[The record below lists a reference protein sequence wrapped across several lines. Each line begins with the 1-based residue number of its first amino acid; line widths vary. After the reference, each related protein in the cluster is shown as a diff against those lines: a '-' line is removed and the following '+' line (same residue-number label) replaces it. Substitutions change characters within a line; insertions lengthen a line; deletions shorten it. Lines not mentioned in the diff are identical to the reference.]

1 MSSKLRPVNE
11 LLADFIAQAP
21 FRNAHTRQRRESR
34 LDLIAGEKFFKATL
48 DEVRLH
54 YAERFTRS
62 ILERFDLDDA
72 MHFHEAVLSREL
84 TGSMTY
90 EKQRDHAAH
99 TLNNYLLGWFF
110 FSHCKK
116 LRDAVGTAIG
126 KRRKWEGEQSLHT
139 RFGNVW
145 VWASLLHD
153 VGYLLEGNVQRV
165 SPEVQHAS
173 IVAGAR
179 VIQDYFDHRFWFE
192 VSGGSLDLRDEL
204 CAKNPAQDLVP
215 RIDGS
220 SIASVATSLSR
231 IPVTKE
237 LQEAVAQAL
246 RADDKSLPEPLHSDA
261 FRLWHQHFAM
271 YDTKEADATTQM
283 TMANRVDSVRR
294 WFEGVLW
301 DGYPAEGFRILDHG
315 VCSGLILLQFST
327 FYFSVLEKARQNKA
341 SPWSRK
347 WFEDEQDR
355 ANVKP
360 RFWWDSVVWGTGAA
374 AVHNIV
380 QVALKYQDDAP
391 AADVQTHRY
400 PEMKKLAL
408 DEDPIAYLGLL
419 VDLLQEWDRYSVRR
433 GTYVLSR
440 GRPSTK
446 LPLQSCEVE
455 MGEEADRVVLDVGSE
470 DIAKRIIK
478 DLTLCLT
485 NWEELVEIRPEPQPR
500 RK

>member
-1 MSSKLRPVNE
+1 MSSELRPVND
-11 LLADFIAQAP
+11 LLAEFIAHGP
-21 FRNAHTRQRRESR
+21 FLDGHTRQDRKCY
-34 LDLIAGEKFFKATL
+34 LDNDEGQKFFKATL

-54 YAERFTRS
+54 YAERFTRR

-84 TGSMTY
+84 TGSMSY

-110 FSHCKK
+110 FVHSEKFQA
-116 LRDAVGTAIG
+116 AVGMAIE
-126 KRRKWEGEQSLHT
+126 KRRKWDKQESLRS
-139 RFGNVW
+139 RFGSVW

-153 VGYLLEGNVQRV
+153 VGYLLEGNLQRV

-192 VSGGSLDLRDEL
+192 VSGGSIDLRDEL
-204 CAKNPAQDLVP
+204 CPRSTESDFVP
-215 RIDGS
+215 RIDAS

-231 IPVTKE
+231 IPVTQE
-237 LQEAVAQAL
+237 LTQAVAVTL
-246 RADDKSLPEPLHSDA
+246 HEDEKSLPEPLHRDA

-271 YDTKEADATTQM
+271 YDPNPAPAAPKM
-283 TMANRVDSVRR
+283 TMANRIEAVRG
-294 WFEGVLW
+294 WFEGILW

-327 FYFSVLEKARQNKA
+327 FYFSILEQAKTNPTG
-341 SPWSRK
+341 PWSKK
-347 WFEDEQDR
+347 WVEDEQAR
-355 ANVKP
+355 AKVKP

-374 AVHNIV
+374 AIHNIV
-380 QVALKYQDDAP
+380 QVALKYQKDVSGAEAP
-391 AADVQTHRY
+391 THRY
-400 PEMKKLAL
+400 PKMEKLTL

-446 LPLQSCEVE
+446 LPLQSCEVK
-455 MGEEADRVVLDVGSE
+455 MGEEGGRVVLDVGSE
-470 DIAKRIIK
+470 DAAERITK
-478 DLTLCLT
+478 ELTLCLT
-485 NWEELVEIRPEPQPR
+485 NWDELVEIRPTFQSR
-500 RK
+500 GK